1 MLWVVLGEDGH
12 VAGSNMSEIS
22 GCSAAC
28 SCLSIHSQQH
38 SDAGKTLAVI
48 AAAQP
53 SNFLPYYSI
62 RRTSDVC
69 VRLPDAETRAQPL
82 AFKFPAFHFG
92 VFGGDWR
99 ARARALSYIAP
110 RYARLLHTV
119 SSIRRSPLQWEA

>member
-92 VFGGDWR
+92 TFGGD
-99 ARARALSYIAP
+99 
-110 RYARLLHTV
+110 
-119 SSIRRSPLQWEA
+119 